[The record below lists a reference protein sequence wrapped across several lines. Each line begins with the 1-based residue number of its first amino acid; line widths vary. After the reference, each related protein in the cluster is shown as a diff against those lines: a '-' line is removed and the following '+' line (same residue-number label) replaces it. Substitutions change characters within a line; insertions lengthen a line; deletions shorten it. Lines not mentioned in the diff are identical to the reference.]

1 MCRNVCVLSSSW
13 SDSEW
18 FIRHRLSL
26 CFMLFILQ
34 KPFLWMEH
42 FVKVTAFRFPC
53 WVVLPYDTDCILWF
67 PRGLEKWHPSENP
80 WDSTSNL
87 RWVTP
92 STHPPEMFQK
102 KKKKDGKILIKF
114 FWRNAFFY
122 IQQCK
127 TNEFEHK
134 MQTEWM
140 NRFYIVLPVLEIP

>member
-53 WVVLPYDTDCILWF
+53 WVVLPYDTDCILCF

-102 KKKKDGKILIKF
+102 KKKKKMEKYWLSSFGVMHFSIF
-114 FWRNAFFY
+114 NNAKQ
-122 IQQCK
+122 INLSTKCK
-127 TNEFEHK
+127 MNEWTVF
-134 MQTEWM
+134 
-140 NRFYIVLPVLEIP
+140 I